1 MRRCNICVI
10 PAYPLENVQ
19 LIKDRIVIPYV
30 CYRHFGS
37 SMVIVSQK
45 NGEYPY
51 LDFLQ
56 GISLCFLPCAE
67 RTHMQEAEQYVERNH
82 AEIDMLFL
90 FGARLEYIELARIY
104 KTLNPGGI
112 IYLKLDANSGW
123 MNALPLE
130 DEKYADFLYRA
141 DIISCESRRLQSFL
155 YQKWKRRIEYVP
167 NGIYFPFY
175 PSMQTCSYEEKENM
189 ILTVG
194 RIGSAQKDSH
204 VLLYAFALSFPYF
217 KEKWKLVMAEAV
229 TPEFQKLFDAFCGE
243 FPEIAAYI
251 QLPGQITDRNSLCAY
266 YRKAKIFALTSQ
278 MEGGLP
284 NVYAEAAGHG
294 CTVITTNIDAAA
306 DMTDEGRLGK
316 IVETFDDIPAY
327 AKALSGLCAD
337 KEYLERNF
345 YNIRK
350 YIDEYF
356 NYDHIAERLHILFE
370 LADGGS
376 DGSRHEN

>member
-217 KEKWKLVMAEAV
+217 KEKW
-229 TPEFQKLFDAFCGE
+229 
-243 FPEIAAYI
+243 
-251 QLPGQITDRNSLCAY
+251 
-266 YRKAKIFALTSQ
+266 
-278 MEGGLP
+278 
-284 NVYAEAAGHG
+284 
-294 CTVITTNIDAAA
+294 
-306 DMTDEGRLGK
+306 
-316 IVETFDDIPAY
+316 
-327 AKALSGLCAD
+327 
-337 KEYLERNF
+337 
-345 YNIRK
+345 
-350 YIDEYF
+350 
-356 NYDHIAERLHILFE
+356 
-370 LADGGS
+370 
-376 DGSRHEN
+376 

>member
-1 MRRCNICVI
+1 MKRCNICVI

-19 LIKDRIVIPYV
+19 LIKDRIIIPYV

-51 LDFLQ
+51 LDFFQ
-56 GISLCFLPCAE
+56 GISLYYLPCSE
-67 RTHMQEAEQYVERNH
+67 RTHLQEAEQYVERNH
-82 AEIDMLFL
+82 AEIDMLCL
-90 FGARLEYIELARIY
+90 FGARLEYIELAHIY
-104 KTLNPGGI
+104 KTLNPGGV

-123 MNALPLE
+123 MNALPLK
-130 DEKYADFLYRA
+130 DEKYADFLYKA
-141 DIISCESRRLQSFL
+141 DIISCESRRLQNFL

-175 PSMQTCSYEEKENM
+175 PSMQACSYEEKENM

-217 KEKWKLVMAEAV
+217 KENWELVMVGSV
-229 TPEFQKLFDAFCGE
+229 TSEFQKLYDTFRRE
-243 FPEIAAYI
+243 FPEIAEHI
-251 QLPGQITDRNSLCAY
+251 QLPGQITDRSRLCAY

-306 DMTDEGRLGK
+306 DMTDEGRIGK
-316 IVETFDDIPAY
+316 IVDTFGDIPAY

-345 YNIRK
+345 YNVRK

-356 NYDHIAERLHILFE
+356 NYDRVAERLHILFE
-370 LADGGS
+370 LTNSGS
-376 DGSRHEN
+376 DGGRHEN